1 MQDAKITYTVTVKQ
15 DLMLRFLPY
24 IILII
29 VLDQITK
36 FLIVQNFDL
45 YASYQIFP
53 FLKIIYLQ
61 NEGAAFSF
69 LHDAGGWQRY
79 FLILVSVVA
88 VCILPY
94 LIKKNLSNRIASF
107 ALMFI
112 LAGAFG
118 NLVDRVLFGYVI
130 DFIYF
135 HYQQYYWPAFN
146 VADAAISFGV
156 FLLFLDIYQ
165 GWREQK
171 KH

>member
-1 MQDAKITYTVTVKQ
+1 
-15 DLMLRFLPY
+15 MLRFVPY

-69 LHDAGGWQRY
+69 LNDAGGWQRY
-79 FLILVSVVA
+79 FLILVSVIA

-94 LIKKNLSNRIASF
+94 LIKKNLSNRIVSF

>member
-1 MQDAKITYTVTVKQ
+1 
-15 DLMLRFLPY
+15 MLRFLPY

-69 LHDAGGWQRY
+69 LNDAGGWQRY
-79 FLILVSVVA
+79 FLILVSVIA

-94 LIKKNLSNRIASF
+94 LIKKNLSNRIVSF

>member
-1 MQDAKITYTVTVKQ
+1 
-15 DLMLRFLPY
+15 
-24 IILII
+24 
-29 VLDQITK
+29 
-36 FLIVQNFDL
+36 
-45 YASYQIFP
+45 
-53 FLKIIYLQ
+53 
-61 NEGAAFSF
+61 
-69 LHDAGGWQRY
+69 
-79 FLILVSVVA
+79 LILVSVIA

-94 LIKKNLSNRIASF
+94 LIKKNLSNRIVSF

>member
-1 MQDAKITYTVTVKQ
+1 
-15 DLMLRFLPY
+15 MLRFLPY

-45 YASYQIFP
+45 YTSYQIFP

-94 LIKKNLSNRIASF
+94 LIKKNLSNRIVSF
-107 ALMFI
+107 ALIFI
-112 LAGAFG
+112 LPPFC
-118 NLVDRVLFGYVI
+118 NF
-130 DFIYF
+130 YF
-135 HYQQYYWPAFN
+135 FFN
-146 VADAAISFGV
+146 VFFVHANP
-156 FLLFLDIYQ
+156 DIYLKIIKTL
-165 GWREQK
+165 QK
-171 KH
+171 RLQHQQH